1 MKTLI
6 IHEMVIYD
14 FHVFYE
20 RQKFLKDIFILQP
33 IKTNQKFNYMKN
45 SQDSDRC
52 YADKVSIFFP
62 YDNFPSLLKRGEKI
76 CLNIKIIQKG

>member
-1 MKTLI
+1 
-6 IHEMVIYD
+6 
-14 FHVFYE
+14 
-20 RQKFLKDIFILQP
+20 
-33 IKTNQKFNYMKN
+33 MKN

-76 CLNIKIIQKG
+76 CLNIKII

>member
-45 SQDSDRC
+45 SQDSDRR

-62 YDNFPSLLKRGEKI
+62 YDNSPSPLKRGEKI